1 MCETRR
7 SIGIENEGTFTSV
20 TPPAALYSALV
31 DSCAYICQQY
41 RIPATAIYGHR
52 DLMSTA
58 CPGDV
63 LYAELPQLRR
73 DVAAELTVAVAAG
86 RTRRPWTTRRRGG
99 SGRAVRWAT
108 SSWSSQK
115 YSANYRYANPRPVSD
130 GAWYKFK
137 ISSAGTYRVDVW
149 YAANA
154 GYNAAAPVAI
164 ITTGG
169 TRTVRIDQ
177 RSGGGRWRSLGNF
190 SLSAGDKEYVA
201 ISRWSSSPGYVIA
214 DAVRVTKV

>member
-1 MCETRR
+1 MDNT
-7 SIGIENEGTFTSV
+7 T
-20 TPPAALYSALV
+20 
-31 DSCAYICQQY
+31 
-41 RIPATAIYGHR
+41 
-52 DLMSTA
+52 
-58 CPGDV
+58 
-63 LYAELPQLRR
+63 
-73 DVAAELTVAVAAG
+73 AG
-86 RTRRPWTTRRRGG
+86 RFRASG
-99 SGRAVRWAT
+99 SWAT

-115 YSANYRYANPRPVSD
+115 YGANYRYANPLPVSD

-137 ISSAGTYRVDVW
+137 IPSAGTYRVDVW
-149 YAANA
+149 HAANA
-154 GYNAAAPVAI
+154 GYNAAAPVAV
-164 ITTGG
+164 ITTGR

>member
-1 MCETRR
+1 
-7 SIGIENEGTFTSV
+7 
-20 TPPAALYSALV
+20 V
-31 DSCAYICQQY
+31 DN
-41 RIPATAIYGHR
+41 ATA
-52 DLMSTA
+52 
-58 CPGDV
+58 
-63 LYAELPQLRR
+63 
-73 DVAAELTVAVAAG
+73 G
-86 RTRRPWTTRRRGG
+86 RFRASG
-99 SGRAVRWAT
+99 SWAT

>member
-1 MCETRR
+1 M
-7 SIGIENEGTFTSV
+7 
-20 TPPAALYSALV
+20 
-31 DSCAYICQQY
+31 
-41 RIPATAIYGHR
+41 
-52 DLMSTA
+52 
-58 CPGDV
+58 GDV
-63 LYAELPQLRR
+63 VVVEPEVRRQLPLRQP
-73 DVAAELTVAVAAG
+73 APG
-86 RTRRPWTTRRRGG
+86 
-99 SGRAVRWAT
+99 
-108 SSWSSQK
+108 
-115 YSANYRYANPRPVSD
+115 VSD

-154 GYNAAAPVAI
+154 GYNSAAPVAI

-169 TRTVRIDQ
+169 TRTVLIDQ

-190 SLSAGDKEYVA
+190 SLSAGNKEYVA